1 MSCIGVSL
9 TSCFAQIGSTET
21 DFQQIHV
28 WETLHTTLQSV
39 DSYERS
45 QEAGADNYY
54 TQHPELF
61 APNRILFMDG
71 VMQSTSKGD
80 EAYHEALVH
89 PAMFAH
95 SHGPKRAAIVG
106 GGEGATLREI
116 LKHKSVEVC
125 VMIEID
131 PGIVQAARD
140 WLPKMNNCSD
150 FGSGNCF
157 DDERT
162 DLRCE
167 DAFGWFVKRFNTDGD
182 VPEELKTDPFDVIVM
197 DALDPEDN
205 VTFAVQLYQDKHFW
219 GTMKEALTENGILV
233 VQLGMTP
240 RSAAYGEQFGINKNR
255 ASLFQTIEAVGFQHV
270 FIYHDIHS
278 DFKYGWSYLAA
289 CKSEACA
296 KEWNRNEAQVNLRIR
311 ERLLPSE
318 SGEPLLKYFD
328 GATMQDYL
336 TPYKSWETALCR
348 ENPEPEECRIFN
360 DLNGVTSWSDA
371 FERGSGEKEAALI
384 AKMTLSKGS
393 VVYHDTDSS
402 FPSSSFSRHQ
412 LLATAFGE
420 IAAYFGQKNT
430 TGSASCGV
438 TRKLLDTS
446 WRRKISPLRSRHP
459 HMLDLEVLTRDVAKG
474 EKFIC

>member
-1 MSCIGVSL
+1 
-9 TSCFAQIGSTET
+9 
-21 DFQQIHV
+21 
-28 WETLHTTLQSV
+28 
-39 DSYERS
+39 
-45 QEAGADNYY
+45 
-54 TQHPELF
+54 
-61 APNRILFMDG
+61 
-71 VMQSTSKGD
+71 
-80 EAYHEALVH
+80 
-89 PAMFAH
+89 
-95 SHGPKRAAIVG
+95 
-106 GGEGATLREI
+106 

-157 DDERT
+157 EDERT

-182 VPEELKTDPFDVIVM
+182 IPEELKTDPFDVIVM